1 MEWVSSCLLP
11 SGVMGM
17 NSDIGVGVAEDGSSV
32 LLDILVRGPAVRMFC
47 VLLWLSA
54 SLSVVVFA
62 DLL

>member
-1 MEWVSSCLLP
+1 
-11 SGVMGM
+11 M

-54 SLSVVVFA
+54 SLSVVVLA

>member
-1 MEWVSSCLLP
+1 
-11 SGVMGM
+11 M
-17 NSDIGVGVAEDGSSV
+17 NSDIGVGVAEDGSSA
-32 LLDILVRGPAVRMFC
+32 LLDMLVRGQALRMFC